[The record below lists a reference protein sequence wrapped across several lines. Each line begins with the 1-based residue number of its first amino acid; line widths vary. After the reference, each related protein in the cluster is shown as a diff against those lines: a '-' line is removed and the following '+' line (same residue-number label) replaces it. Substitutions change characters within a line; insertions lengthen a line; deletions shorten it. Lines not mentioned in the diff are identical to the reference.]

1 MAPIMLRHDIQATA
15 AFERNNGQGEEWKM
29 REYIAQG

>member
-1 MAPIMLRHDIQATA
+1 MLPWLWRDIQATA
-15 AFERNNGQGEEWKM
+15 SFERNNGQGEEWKM